1 MEIAR
6 HVLRLESQ
14 RRPDVLPTTVARTI
28 GSQHTDYSVG
38 LIVEMDGAADD
49 VAVGTEAALPD
60 SVAQDDN
67 LLFARLVLVGRK
79 RTAKRGPFLKN
90 VEEVRRHAR
99 AAELYRHVHAGEGD
113 GAARIGRHCAE
124 GGYPPA

>member
-90 VEEVRRHAR
+90 VEVVRRHAR
-99 AAELYRHVHAGEGD
+99 AAELYRHAHAGGSG
-113 GAARIGRHCAE
+113 GAACIGGPGR
-124 GGYPPA
+124 GKGRLPL